1 MKKLSLGIVRT
12 FLLLSMTLMVFSACE
27 NSNTALENQQELS
40 AEIDDEVILKD
51 INFIQM
57 KKAIDAMNTAIASSL
72 QQQNISFD
80 EFKQLYQDQNE
91 ARFNSIFND
100 QTAMITKNLQIAKK
114 NYEAL
119 VEKYPQILF
128 CTSCDYNQNPDTDE
142 IAAKLNSLTSSPFED
157 YLREPAYSCRW
168 QFYVCLAAAGFPAF
182 ACIIA
187 STGLTAGLVSGLCVA
202 GFGAAA
208 VLCLDGNCT
217 RVN

>member
-142 IAAKLNSLTSSPFED
+142 IAAKLNSLTSSPLKITCVSLLILVDGNFM
-157 YLREPAYSCRW
+157 YALQQP
-168 QFYVCLAAAGFPAF
+168 GFPAF